1 MGAVD
6 GRRHVG
12 DPVPAVLGGMW
23 HGHNTHTRPNE
34 VLENVMAILSNSRH
48 EKFSQLVASGIQ
60 PAAAYRSLGC
70 SSKGAPQSANKLR
83 KRSDVRG
90 RVDEIRQA
98 AAIST
103 AAETAFDQQ
112 QVLNRLDVLSHKAE
126 DLGQISVAVRCEEL
140 IGKHRG
146 MFIDR
151 QVAEVAIS
159 SEPSI
164 AEVLRM
170 R

>member
-1 MGAVD
+1 
-6 GRRHVG
+6 
-12 DPVPAVLGGMW
+12 
-23 HGHNTHTRPNE
+23 
-34 VLENVMAILSNSRH
+34 MAILSNSRH
-48 EKFSQLVASGIQ
+48 EKFSQLVASGMQ
-60 PAAAYRSLGC
+60 AAAAYTSLGY
-70 SSKGAPQSANKLR
+70 SSKGAPQSANNLR

-103 AAETAFDQQ
+103 VAEIAFDQQ
-112 QVLNRLDVLSHKAE
+112 RVLNRLDVLSHKAE

-170 R
+170 RRAKREEREKAAADCPTLLTCRTDVIDPEVTADNHAG